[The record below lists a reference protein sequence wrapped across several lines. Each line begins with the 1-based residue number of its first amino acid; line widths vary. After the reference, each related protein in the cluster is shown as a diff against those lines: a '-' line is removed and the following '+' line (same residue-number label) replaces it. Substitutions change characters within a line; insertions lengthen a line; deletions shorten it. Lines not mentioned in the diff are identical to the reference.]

1 MKRREFIT
9 ALGALGFAPR
19 ICFSQQAPNFGAH
32 FADMHSHLLRRQ
44 GVSREALARQ
54 RMLVVAE
61 KVIPDGPLI
70 RLMGNRLGV
79 HRDAQPGEMRKSFEA
94 QFQRLR
100 GQIERER
107 VPTISSISSF
117 EQGLRDRTPAIALS
131 SEGADFLEGDLGY
144 LDKVRAEG
152 LVVLQLVHYRISDVG
167 DISTEEP
174 KHNGLTAF
182 GRDVVRAANR
192 LGMLIDVAHCTS
204 AGIEQVLEISTK
216 PVIYSHGHVTEA
228 APAARLGGIRARAI
242 HAPLAKRVAETG
254 GVVGI
259 WPLGAMFRDRE
270 AYVDALVRTAET
282 VGVRH
287 VGIGSDINGLTSTV
301 LPTHDEFAEVADLL
315 GKRGLKAPETAGIM
329 GDNFIRALGQ
339 ALTT

>member
-1 MKRREFIT
+1 VRRREFIA
-9 ALGALGFAPR
+9 ALGALGFAPGVS
-19 ICFSQQAPNFGAH
+19 FSQQAPR

-79 HRDAQPGEMRKSFEA
+79 HRDAQPGEMRQNFET

-100 GQIERER
+100 GQVAQQG
-107 VPTISSISSF
+107 VPTISSVSSLDKVIQ
-117 EQGLRDRTPAIALS
+117 EGTPAIALS
-131 SEGADFLEGDLGY
+131 SEGADFLEGDLAY
-144 LDKVRAEG
+144 LEKVRAEG

-182 GRDVVRAANR
+182 GKDVVRASNR
-192 LGMLIDVAHCTS
+192 LGILVDVAHCTS
-204 AGIEQVLEISTK
+204 AGIEQALEISTR

-242 HAPLAKRVAETG
+242 HAPLAKRLAEKG
-254 GVVGI
+254 GAVGI
-259 WPLGAMFRDRE
+259 WPLGAMFRSRE
-270 AYVDALVRTAET
+270 AYAEALLRTAEL
-282 VGVRH
+282 VGLKH

-301 LPTHDEFAEVADLL
+301 LPTHDDFAEVAELL
-315 GKRGLKAPETAGIM
+315 AKQGLKEPEVAGIM
-329 GDNFIRALGQ
+329 GDNFIRVLKQ
-339 ALTT
+339 AITS